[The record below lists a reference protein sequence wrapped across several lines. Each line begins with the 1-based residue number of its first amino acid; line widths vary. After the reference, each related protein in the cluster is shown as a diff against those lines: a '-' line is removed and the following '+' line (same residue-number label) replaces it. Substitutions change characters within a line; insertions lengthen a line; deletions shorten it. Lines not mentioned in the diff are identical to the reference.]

1 MISLSLNLRTILIAL
16 VVVGIIYYLISS
28 NKQEPEEVV
37 INPEESVQPRVQEQV
52 DSFWTKII
60 LVENESSKVFQYQLP
75 NHFNIN
81 PRYLMFH
88 PNFSVSANKMVQ
100 IISDQEGEAVAMLN
114 LWVSL
119 NKGLLDGEE
128 NFSKLF
134 ETSIKRALTY
144 PSVSHKFKIDIN
156 TMVHYSKEQ
165 EELEKPQNL
174 EYAEDLALNESVLET
189 EPNQKVVEQKLQEEK
204 FEPLNS
210 FNESMALF

>member
-1 MISLSLNLRTILIAL
+1 MISLSLNFRTIVIAL
-16 VVVGIIYYLISS
+16 VVVGIIFYLINS
-28 NKQEPEEVV
+28 NNKSEQTDVI
-37 INPEESVQPRVQEQV
+37 INPDESVQPKIQEQL

-60 LVENESSKVFQYQLP
+60 TVENEFGKVYQYQLP
-75 NHFNIN
+75 NHFEIN

-100 IISDQEGEAVAMLN
+100 IVSENEGEAVAMLN

-128 NFSKLF
+128 NFSQLF
-134 ETSIKRALTY
+134 ETSIKRALAY

-156 TMVHYSKEQ
+156 QMVHYQKE
-165 EELEKPQNL
+165 EEKPQNL
-174 EYAEDLALNESVLET
+174 EYAEDLALNESLLEN
-189 EPNQKVVEQKLQEEK
+189 EPNQKVTEQKHQEEK